1 MEYRLQRMDVG
12 LVLLDAGGRI
22 RSLNRTAERFLG
34 PAERL
39 VGTALLDL
47 HPPETRAKVEFL
59 LAAAG
64 RADASAQACSMI
76 VALPGRV
83 LVVKATRLPLDGG
96 DGTALMLIEASG
108 QTEAP
113 EVDAPPPLVK
123 LPVTTRQGVALVDPT
138 DVLFVR
144 ADGHY
149 TAVHTASGAHL
160 CTLSLAELEARLD
173 PTRFLRVHRGY
184 LVNLCHAGAVERTG
198 DRTLFVMAAPGA
210 PRVPVSR
217 SRTDE
222 LKRRLAL

>member
-12 LVLLDAGGRI
+12 LVLLDSGARI

-64 RADASAQACSMI
+64 RPDAPAAACSMI

-83 LVVKATRLPLDGG
+83 LVVKATRLPVDGA
-96 DGTALMLIEASG
+96 DGTALMLIEANG
-108 QTEAP
+108 PADTAEA
-113 EVDAPPPLVK
+113 DAPPPLVK
-123 LPVTTRQGVALVDPT
+123 LPVTSRHGVALVDPAE
-138 DVLFVR
+138 VLFVR

-149 TAVHTASGAHL
+149 TAVHTPTGAHL
-160 CTLSLAELEARLD
+160 CTLSLAELAGRLD
-173 PTRFLRVHRGY
+173 PTHFLRVHRGY
-184 LVNLCHAGAVERTG
+184 LVNLRHAGAVERAG
-198 DRTLFVMAAPGA
+198 DRTVFVMAAPGS

-217 SRTDE
+217 GRIDE

>member
-1 MEYRLQRMDVG
+1 MEYRLQRMDIG
-12 LVLLDAGGRI
+12 LVLLDAGARI

-64 RADASAQACSMI
+64 RADAGASACSMI

-83 LVVKATRLPLDGG
+83 LVVKATRLPLDGA
-96 DGTALMLIEASG
+96 DGTALMLIEANG
-108 QTEAP
+108 PADTAEDTA
-113 EVDAPPPLVK
+113 PPLVK
-123 LPVTTRQGVALVDPT
+123 LPVTTRQGVALIDPAE
-138 DVLFVR
+138 VLFVR

-149 TAVHTASGAHL
+149 TAVHTPSGAHL
-160 CTLSLAELEARLD
+160 CTLSLAELAARLD
-173 PTRFLRVHRGY
+173 PTHFLRVHRGY
-184 LVNLCHAGAVERTG
+184 LVNLRHAGAVERAG
-198 DRTLFVMAAPGA
+198 DRTVFVMDAPGA

-217 SRTDE
+217 GRIEE
-222 LKRRLAL
+222 LKRRLGL